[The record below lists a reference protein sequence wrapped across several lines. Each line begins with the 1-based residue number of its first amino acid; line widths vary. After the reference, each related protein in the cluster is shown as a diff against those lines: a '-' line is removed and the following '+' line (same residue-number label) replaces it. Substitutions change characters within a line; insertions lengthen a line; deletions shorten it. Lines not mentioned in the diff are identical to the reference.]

1 MEHWIQQQGED
12 SGRRDGSMC
21 KATIAQT
28 QEPEFRSSCD
38 CWVWWHKPAL
48 PAKRVCRRL
57 PGAWWVVLWLRWQ
70 ASSLTKRPSLRK
82 ARGRESCRA
91 RHPNVSFCPPYAHP
105 LWMHAHISHTHTL
118 IHTCTY
124 IHTNMSHTYHT
135 NTHTPRKGSPHCL
148 E

>member
-118 IHTCTY
+118 IHTCRAVAFMVTCISEY
-124 IHTNMSHTYHT
+124 GH
-135 NTHTPRKGSPHCL
+135 P
-148 E
+148 